1 MDARASRTAR
11 TASPGDVE
19 TLTRLA
25 GPRGVVAGADR
36 DPHLEEWRGRWRGET
51 PIILAPETTETLS
64 ALLAYC
70 HAHGLAVVPQGGNTG
85 LVGGQVPGGEVLVS
99 TKRMRRVRA
108 VSADDFT
115 LTAEAG
121 VTLAEVQAAAEA
133 ANRLFPLSIGSEGT
147 CQIGGILSTN
157 AGGVSVLRYGSARDL
172 TLGLEVV
179 LPDGRVWNGLNSLR
193 KNNTGYDLK
202 SLFVGAEGTLGIV
215 TAAVLKLSPRPAE
228 RVTAMLA
235 VPDAGAAVRLL
246 GLCQERS
253 GGGVTSFELISRE
266 TIDLVLTHFPGLARP
281 PGETPFSCLVEFAA
295 GTKGTL
301 RPLVDA
307 LLESAFEDGLV
318 ADGTVA
324 ESGAQAEAL
333 WAIRHN
339 ASEAMKLDPSPCV
352 KCDVSVPIRR
362 VPDFLVDADAAVA
375 RAAPGARII
384 AFGHVGDGNIHYD
397 VLGPE
402 GGDAGAWRARMGEIE
417 RIVHDVTHD
426 HEGSI
431 SAEHGIG
438 QLKRDE
444 MAERKDPVELDLMR
458 AIKRA
463 VDPDGLMNPGKLL

>member
-1 MDARASRTAR
+1 MPH
-11 TASPGDVE
+11 ASPADIE

-25 GPRGVVAGADR
+25 GPKGVVAGPDR

-51 PIILAPETTETLS
+51 PIILAPSETETLA
-64 ALLAYC
+64 ALMAYC
-70 HAHGLAVVPQGGNTG
+70 HEHGLAVVPQGGNTG
-85 LVGGQVPGGEVLVS
+85 LVGGQVPSGEVLVS
-99 TKRMRRVRA
+99 TKRMRRIRE

-121 VTLAEVQAAAEA
+121 VTLAEVQAAAEGA
-133 ANRLFPLSIGSEGT
+133 GRLFPLSIGSEGT
-147 CQIGGILSTN
+147 CNIGGILSTN
-157 AGGVSVLRYGSARDL
+157 AGGVNVLRYGSARDL

-179 LPDGRVWNGLNSLR
+179 LPDGRVWHGLNALR

-246 GLCQERS
+246 GLAQERS

-281 PGETPFSCLVEFAA
+281 PGATPFSCLVEFAS
-295 GTKGTL
+295 GTKGSL

-307 LLESAFEDGLV
+307 LVESAFEDGLV
-318 ADGTVA
+318 VDGTIA
-324 ESGAQAEAL
+324 ASDAQGQAL

-362 VPDFLVDADAAVA
+362 VPGFLEDADAAVE

-402 GGDAGAWRARMGEIE
+402 GMTPDAWRARMGEIE
-417 RIVHDVTHD
+417 RIVHDVTHAHD
-426 HEGSI
+426 GSI

-444 MAERKDPVELDLMR
+444 MIERKSAVELDLMR

-463 VDPDGLMNPGKLL
+463 VDPQGLMNPGKLL

>member
-1 MDARASRTAR
+1 MDARPSRTR
-11 TASPGDVE
+11 TASPDDVE

-25 GPRGVVAGADR
+25 GPKGVVAGPDR
-36 DPHLEEWRGRWRGET
+36 DPHLEEWRGRWRGEA
-51 PIILAPETTETLS
+51 PVILAPERTETLS
-64 ALLAYC
+64 TLLAYC
-70 HAHGLAVVPQGGNTG
+70 HEHGLAVVPQGGNTG

-108 VSADDFT
+108 VSAEDFT
-115 LTAEAG
+115 ITAEAG
-121 VTLAEVQAAAEA
+121 VTLAEVQAAAEGA
-133 ANRLFPLSIGSEGT
+133 SRLFPLSIGSEGT
-147 CQIGGILSTN
+147 CNVGGILSTN

-179 LPDGRVWNGLNSLR
+179 LPDGRVWNGLNALR

-202 SLFVGAEGTLGIV
+202 SLFVGAEGTLGII

-246 GLCQERS
+246 GLAQERS
-253 GGGVTSFELISRE
+253 GGGVTSFELMSRE
-266 TIDLVLTHFPGLARP
+266 TIDLVLTHFSGLARP
-281 PGETPFSCLVEFAA
+281 PGQTPFSCLVEFAA
-295 GTKGTL
+295 GTRGTL

-307 LLESAFEDGLV
+307 LVESAFEDGLV
-318 ADGTVA
+318 VDGTVA
-324 ESGAQAEAL
+324 ESDAQAHAL
-333 WAIRHN
+333 WAIRHG
-339 ASEAMKLDPSPCV
+339 ASEAMKRDPSPCV

-362 VPDFLVDADAAVA
+362 VPGFLRDADAAVA

-402 GGDAGAWRARMGEIE
+402 GQDPAAWRGRMGEIE
-417 RIVHDVTHD
+417 RLVHDVAHA

-438 QLKRDE
+438 QLKRAE
-444 MAERKDPVELDLMR
+444 MAERADPVALDLMR
-458 AIKRA
+458 AVKRA
-463 VDPDGLMNPGKLL
+463 VDPGGLMNPGKLL